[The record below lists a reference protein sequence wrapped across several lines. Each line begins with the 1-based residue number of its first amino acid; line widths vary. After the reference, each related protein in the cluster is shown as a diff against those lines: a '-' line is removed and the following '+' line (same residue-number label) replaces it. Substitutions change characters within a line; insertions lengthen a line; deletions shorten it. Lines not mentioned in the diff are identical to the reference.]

1 MEEKESLLKTIF
13 KVIKRR
19 FKIWHLLFFAL
30 LISVN
35 TYAWFI
41 YMNKVSSDISV
52 RVKSWNVSFQFN
64 NQTMTDYVNFDVE
77 EIYPGMETRTQS
89 LKVSNDGETD
99 AQLSYEVVYAN
110 IFGTEYDTGEITM
123 TPEELTNKLAND
135 YPFKITLSSTNNIL
149 SRNGTNEFFTVQI
162 VWPYET
168 TSNGVLQDDQDT
180 YWGNLAYTFQEQNPG
195 IPCIQIRVKIT
206 AIQIQN
212 QESQNTEPASP

>member
-99 AQLSYEVVYAN
+99 AQLSYEEYML
-110 IFGTEYDTGEITM
+110 IFLVRNM
-123 TPEELTNKLAND
+123 TLEK
-135 YPFKITLSSTNNIL
+135 
-149 SRNGTNEFFTVQI
+149 
-162 VWPYET
+162 
-168 TSNGVLQDDQDT
+168 
-180 YWGNLAYTFQEQNPG
+180 
-195 IPCIQIRVKIT
+195 
-206 AIQIQN
+206 
-212 QESQNTEPASP
+212 